1 MVEISPT
8 AIAEIKRLQ
17 SSREIPS
24 SCLRLSVKTGGC
36 RGLVYDLKLEQLE
49 SIPETTTKPS
59 DRSLEIAGI
68 TLKIDPQSWE
78 YSEHLKLDYSEDL
91 MGGGFRFHNPRLK
104 NSCGCGISF
113 AIIESNSDSS
123 DRFRKHN

>member
-17 SSREIPS
+17 SSRQIPS

-36 RGLVYDLKLEQLE
+36 RGLVYDLQLEQLE
-49 SIPETTTKPS
+49 SSSETNPQG
-59 DRSLEIAGI
+59 DRSLEIAGV
-68 TLKIDPQSWE
+68 TLKIDSESWE
-78 YSEHLKLDYSEDL
+78 YSEHLQLDYSEDL

-113 AIIESNSDSS
+113 AIAESNSNLS
-123 DRFRKHN
+123 DRFKKHN

>member
-1 MVEISPT
+1 MIEISPS

-17 SSREIPS
+17 SSRQIPN

-49 SIPETTTKPS
+49 STSETTAPQG
-59 DRSLEIAGI
+59 DRSLEIAGV

-78 YSEHLKLDYSEDL
+78 YSEHLKLDYSKDL

-113 AIIESNSDSS
+113 AIPEFSDSG
-123 DRFRKHN
+123 DRLGNHN